1 MSKTSATSSRLRLL
15 IQDGIALLREVHA
28 TNCLEDPSMWATIA
42 GNLLL
47 ATREHFSTKLKS
59 VDVVRAYVK
68 RLEEVNP
75 ALNAVTDTRYEEA
88 LTEAEEVDRQV
99 AEGAAASERDQPLLG
114 IPFTVKNTIGVRGC
128 LQDCGS
134 FYSKGRRS
142 PEDAQVVA
150 LMRKAGAIPVAIS
163 SVPELCLSLECNSVL
178 HGTTCNPYDSNRSP
192 GGSSG
197 GEASLLGAAA
207 SVIGL
212 GTDLAGSIRHP
223 AGNCGVFGH
232 KPTHG
237 IVSRHGLYP
246 DRGEAVGKFS
256 TPGPMCRYAA
266 DLLPMLRVMAG
277 ENAPRLALDSPAVDF
292 LFLHPLMSTS
302 KNPPYRIED
311 FKQEL
316 ERLNILKEVAS
327 IGAYQ
332 MNHVWIVTLRS
343 SAATYRLVSA
353 KELTVKGRRRLVI
366 DPSNAEIRLKIHWIS
381 FHVSNDAV
389 DLKKLKVFYL
399 VDDGNKYIGR
409 LQKKFSQA
417 VLDAVAC
424 LEPFCEARPR
434 QVSFEELPRASR
446 IWMATVRSGA
456 PPPFAEVLKN
466 STDKLN
472 PLTELA
478 LKLVGRSHHTVAA
491 IVVALREREK
501 DFTDPARVADLT
513 AQGQRFVRK
522 LEELLQDGDAVLVMP
537 AAGFGAPGYHGQW
550 LTNVDNVNYT
560 CLFNTAMVPATACPL
575 YLDKRGLPVGVQV
588 VAARYKDRLC
598 LAVARELASKFG
610 GWRAPETRT
619 SA

>member
-1 MSKTSATSSRLRLL
+1 MILCSLKTELLVLVRELVVFLFIRSADLL
-15 IQDGIALLREVHA
+15 FTLWFWRTPKAKLPEV
-28 TNCLEDPSMWATIA
+28 TDS
-42 GNLLL
+42 LLL
-47 ATREHFSTKLKS
+47 EPATLVASRIRAGKLKS
-59 VDVVRAYVK
+59 ADVVRAYVK

-277 ENAPRLALDSPAVDF
+277 ENAPRLALDSP
-292 LFLHPLMSTS
+292 
-302 KNPPYRIED
+302 
-311 FKQEL
+311 
-316 ERLNILKEVAS
+316 
-327 IGAYQ
+327 
-332 MNHVWIVTLRS
+332 
-343 SAATYRLVSA
+343 
-353 KELTVKGRRRLVI
+353 
-366 DPSNAEIRLKIHWIS
+366 
-381 FHVSNDAV
+381 V

-610 GWRAPETRT
+610 GWRAPGTRT